1 MLLPMG
7 KDLSNANNIKY
18 TFESVTKLTV
28 AAFDFTK
35 VEKITDEYCEAFY
48 QEYIWLLNPG
58 TIYANDLV
66 FNVFKNTLPDRV
78 GTDNFINRIEVVE
91 NV

>member
-28 AAFDFTK
+28 VAFDFTK
-35 VEKITDEYCEAFY
+35 VHRE
-48 QEYIWLLNPG
+48 
-58 TIYANDLV
+58 
-66 FNVFKNTLPDRV
+66 
-78 GTDNFINRIEVVE
+78 E
-91 NV
+91 N